1 VVHPSCTPLPDEAA
15 RVEALVARTRV
26 RVQALQPEEIT
37 FERED
42 AACGVKR
49 AVVVVVVQLRE

>member
-15 RVEALVARTRV
+15 KVEALVARTKA
-26 RVQALQPEEIT
+26 RVQALQPDEIT

-49 AVVVVVVQLRE
+49 AVDVVVIQLRE